1 MNTSHRPN
9 PEFVDS
15 LERELRLTIRRQ
27 GRFDNGPPARAVGIQ
42 KLRWTTAL
50 VALAALCLGSAATLA
65 VTNRLR
71 SRTADLIIARS
82 RAHLEFANA
91 RLELFREKSR
101 KTESRA
107 VSGLLAPAEVDSM
120 RFEFAQVEAD
130 AAARAL
136 DVEEVQISGRDPD
149 NALSA
154 PLLRGR
160 DFVTE
165 RLELQRS
172 VLLERVA
179 LIDKQASGREP
190 DAQESSEAAPA
201 QEAARAALATVERH
215 LALRQDF
222 LSGACTARRVELAGM
237 QVSLEPQ
244 RESAARRVQEL
255 QEQLDRFHALFEAGL
270 VSRSEVRA
278 IEMQFRAAVWQ
289 CDSAELE
296 IKIIDRKL
304 ADPSQP

>member
-1 MNTSHRPN
+1 
-9 PEFVDS
+9 
-15 LERELRLTIRRQ
+15 
-27 GRFDNGPPARAVGIQ
+27 
-42 KLRWTTAL
+42 
-50 VALAALCLGSAATLA
+50 
-65 VTNRLR
+65 
-71 SRTADLIIARS
+71 
-82 RAHLEFANA
+82 
-91 RLELFREKSR
+91 
-101 KTESRA
+101 
-107 VSGLLAPAEVDSM
+107 
-120 RFEFAQVEAD
+120 
-130 AAARAL
+130 
-136 DVEEVQISGRDPD
+136 
-149 NALSA
+149 
-154 PLLRGR
+154 
-160 DFVTE
+160 VTE